1 MREPSNEEE
10 DWLLEEEVLLLEMV
24 ECGRLKDV
32 ACSKE
37 GTAMDA
43 LVLASVNNEH
53 THTHVTVKRRGIC
66 G

>member
-1 MREPSNEEE
+1 MSEPSSEEE

-24 ECGRLKDV
+24 ECGRLKEV

-43 LVLASVNNEH
+43 LVLASVKKWHSH
-53 THTHVTVKRRGIC
+53 TVYG
-66 G
+66 

>member
-1 MREPSNEEE
+1 MSELSSEEE

-43 LVLASVNNEH
+43 LVLASVRNRH
-53 THTHVTVKRRGIC
+53 PYA
-66 G
+66 